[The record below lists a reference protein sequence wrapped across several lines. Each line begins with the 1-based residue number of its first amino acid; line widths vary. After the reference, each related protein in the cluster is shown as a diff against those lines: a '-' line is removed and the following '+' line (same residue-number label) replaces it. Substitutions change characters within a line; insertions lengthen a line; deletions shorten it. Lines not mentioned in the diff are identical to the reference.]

1 MCSMYSMDSV
11 CMRMSCVCINR
22 ICVHVL
28 YVVMHRCLCTY
39 THACVEVNTCQH
51 WLSLLRHSG
60 LCSLRKVHSLA
71 RNVLIRLSSLASE
84 ACYHTWLFDV
94 GSPYETQVPVFAT
107 QAFSGLTSLSAR
119 GSYLLMKGCSKLAR
133 RSEGRGCHTL
143 KQILNWTRAP
153 LELRRISGGCPNP
166 GLYFQ
171 LPEP

>member
-1 MCSMYSMDSV
+1 MCACIV
-11 CMRMSCVCINR
+11 CGDAQVPVYIHAHMCGGQHMS
-22 ICVHVL
+22 
-28 YVVMHRCLCTY
+28 
-39 THACVEVNTCQH
+39 A
-51 WLSLLRHSG
+51 
-60 LCSLRKVHSLA
+60 LA
-71 RNVLIRLSSLASE
+71 LTPQAQWALFLKKGSFIGRNVLIRLSSLASE

-153 LELRRISGGCPNP
+153 LELRRISGGCPNS